1 MTSLPF
7 EVIFESTG
15 QSRLV
20 ALLGELYWVLARIY
34 PKMFAYQ
41 FLLEAE
47 VTTVLDPAAS
57 GPGP

>member
-1 MTSLPF
+1 VTSLPF

-15 QSRLV
+15 QSRVV
-20 ALLGELYWVLARIY
+20 AALSEGYHLLARAW

-47 VTTVLDPAAS
+47 VTTLLDPS
-57 GPGP
+57 